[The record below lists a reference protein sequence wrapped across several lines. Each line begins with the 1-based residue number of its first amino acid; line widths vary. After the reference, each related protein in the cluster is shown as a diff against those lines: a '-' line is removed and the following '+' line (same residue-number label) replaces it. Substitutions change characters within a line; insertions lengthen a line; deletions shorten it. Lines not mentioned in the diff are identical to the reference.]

1 MNMEKKTILSGMRPT
16 GRLQL
21 GNLLGALDNW
31 VKLQDEYRC
40 FFSVVDWHA
49 LTTGYEDTVD
59 LRENTY
65 QMVID
70 WLSAGLDPEKNV
82 IFRQSDVKE
91 HAELHLLFSMFTPLS
106 WLERVPTYKDQIEQ
120 LREKNLAT
128 YGFLGYPL
136 LQSADILVYRA
147 NAVPVGEDQVPH
159 IEMTREIARRFNHL
173 YQKPDAKPVFPEPE
187 TLLNVV
193 KLLPGIDGRKMSKS
207 YSNTIEMSEHPEAV
221 RKKVSQMITDPGRI
235 RKTDPGNPD
244 VCTVFSFHSVF
255 SVDDVANVE
264 TVCRKGEIGCVQ
276 CKKQLGERLVS
287 YLQPIYERRQT
298 FEGRRDDIRDILQLG
313 AKKAQLVAA
322 ETMDVVREAM
332 NLTL

>member
-1 MNMEKKTILSGMRPT
+1 MKQKKTILSGMRPT

-31 VKLQDEYRC
+31 VKLQDKYNC

-49 LTTGYEDTVD
+49 LTTGYEDTSE

-147 NAVPVGEDQVPH
+147 DAVPVGEDQAPH
-159 IEMTREIARRFNHL
+159 IEMTREVARRFNHL
-173 YQKPDAKPVFPEPE
+173 FGPVFPEPA
-187 TLLNVV
+187 TILNEV

-207 YSNTIEMSEHPEAV
+207 YGNTIDMSEHPDEV
-221 RKKVSQMITDPGRI
+221 RRKVSQMITDPGRI
-235 RKTDPGNPD
+235 RKSDPGNPD
-244 VCTVFSFHSVF
+244 VCTAFTFHHVFSSG
-255 SVDDVANVE
+255 DVAAVE
-264 TVCRKGEIGCVQ
+264 DVCRRGEIGCVQ
-276 CKKQLGERLVS
+276 CKKQLGERLVE
-287 YLQPIYERRQT
+287 YLQPIYERRQAL
-298 FEGRRDDIRDILQLG
+298 ESRRDTVRDILVSG
-313 AKKAQLVAA
+313 AKKAGEAAA
-322 ETMDVVREAM
+322 ETMEHVREAM

>member
-1 MNMEKKTILSGMRPT
+1 MTQQTILSGMRPT

-31 VKLQDEYRC
+31 VKMQHDYRC

-120 LREKNLAT
+120 LRGKNLAT

-147 NAVPVGEDQVPH
+147 DAVPVGEDQAPH
-159 IEMTREIARRFNHL
+159 IEMTREVARRFNFL
-173 YQKPDAKPVFPEPE
+173 YNKPIFPEPA
-187 TLLNVV
+187 TILNVV

-207 YSNTIEMSEHPEAV
+207 YGNTIEMSDHPDEV
-221 RKKVSQMITDPGRI
+221 RRKVSQMITDPGRM

-244 VCTVFSFHSVF
+244 ICTAFTFHGVFTAAE
-255 SVDDVANVE
+255 VANVE
-264 TVCRKGEIGCVQ
+264 DVCRRGEIGCVQ
-276 CKKQLGERLVS
+276 CKKQLGDRLVA
-287 YLQPIYERRQT
+287 YLEPIYERRQHW
-298 FEGRRDDIRDILQLG
+298 ESKRGEIREILELG
-313 AKKAQLVAA
+313 AQRARVVAA
-322 ETMDVVREAM
+322 ETMELVREVM

>member
-1 MNMEKKTILSGMRPT
+1 MQKKTIFSGMRPT

-31 VKLQDEYRC
+31 VKLQDEYNC
-40 FFSVVDWHA
+40 FFGVVDWHA
-49 LTTGYEDTVD
+49 LTTGYEDTSE
-59 LRENTY
+59 LQENTY

-70 WLSAGLDPEKNV
+70 WLAAGLDPEKSV
-82 IFRQSDVKE
+82 ILRQSDVKE

-136 LQSADILVYRA
+136 LQAADILVYRA
-147 NAVPVGEDQVPH
+147 NAVPVGEDQAPH
-159 IEMTREIARRFNHL
+159 IEMTREVARRFNHL
-173 YQKPDAKPVFPEPE
+173 FDKQVFPEPA
-187 TLLNVV
+187 TILNKV

-207 YSNTIEMSEHPEAV
+207 YGNTIEMSEHPEAV
-221 RKKVSQMITDPGRI
+221 RKKVSQMITDPGRL

-244 VCTVFSFHSVF
+244 VCTVFTFHNVF
-255 SVDDVANVE
+255 SPDDVADVE

-276 CKKQLGERLVS
+276 CKKQLGERLS
-287 YLQPIYERRQT
+287 GYLEPIYERRT
-298 FEGRRDDIRDILQLG
+298 RLEGKRSEIREILEIG
-313 AKKAQLVAA
+313 AKKAREVTA
-322 ETMDVVREAM
+322 ETMEVVRETL
-332 NLTL
+332 NLNL

>member
-1 MNMEKKTILSGMRPT
+1 MVKKTILSGMRPT

-49 LTTGYEDTVD
+49 LTTGYEDTAD

-70 WLSAGLDPEKNV
+70 WLSAGLDPQQNV

-147 NAVPVGEDQVPH
+147 DAVPVGEDQVPH
-159 IEMTREIARRFNHL
+159 IEMTREIARRFNFL
-173 YQKPDAKPVFPEPE
+173 YDKPIFPEPA
-187 TLLNVV
+187 TLLNKV

-207 YSNTIEMSEHPEAV
+207 YGNTIEMSEHPEEV

-235 RKTDPGNPD
+235 RKNDPGNPD
-244 VCTVFSFHSVF
+244 VCTVFTFHGVF
-255 SVDDVANVE
+255 SPEEVATVE

-276 CKKQLGERLVS
+276 CKKQLGERLAA
-287 YLQPIYERRQT
+287 YLQPIYERRQSLET
-298 FEGRRDDIRDILQLG
+298 RRDDIRDILAQG
-313 AKKAQLVAA
+313 AKRAGEAAA
-322 ETMDVVREAM
+322 ETMDVVRDAM

>member
-1 MNMEKKTILSGMRPT
+1 MEQQKTVLSGMRPT
-16 GRLQL
+16 ARLQL

-31 VKLQDEYRC
+31 VKLQHNYRC

-49 LTTGYEDTVD
+49 LTTAYDDVSA
-59 LRENTY
+59 LQENTY

-70 WLSAGLDPEKNV
+70 WLAAGLDPEKAI

-91 HAELHLLFSMFTPLS
+91 HAELHLLLSMFTPLS

-136 LQSADILVYRA
+136 LMAADILVYRA
-147 NAVPVGEDQVPH
+147 QAVPVGEDQIPH
-159 IEMTREIARRFNHL
+159 VEITREIARRFNHL
-173 YQKPDAKPVFPEPE
+173 YGANVFPEPE
-187 TLLNVV
+187 VLLNKV

-207 YSNTIEMSEHPEAV
+207 YGNTIDMSEPPASV

-244 VCTVFSFHSVF
+244 VCTVFAFHDVF
-255 SVDDVANVE
+255 SPDDVAAVAE
-264 TVCRKGEIGCVQ
+264 VCRKGEIGCVQ
-276 CKKQLGERLVS
+276 CKKQLAERLTA
-287 YLQPIYERRQT
+287 YLEPIYEKRLAL
-298 FEGRRDDIRDILQLG
+298 EGRRDYLRDILRDG
-313 AKKAQLVAA
+313 AKKASAA
-322 ETMDVVREAM
+322 AGETMEQVRAAM
-332 NLTL
+332 NLKL

>member
-1 MNMEKKTILSGMRPT
+1 
-16 GRLQL
+16 
-21 GNLLGALDNW
+21 LDNW
-31 VKLQDEYRC
+31 VKLQDQYRC

-147 NAVPVGEDQVPH
+147 DAVPVGEDQAPH
-159 IEMTREIARRFNHL
+159 IEMTREIARRFNHI
-173 YQKPDAKPVFPEPE
+173 YDRPVFPEPA
-187 TLLNVV
+187 TILNVV

-207 YSNTIEMSEHPEAV
+207 YGNTIEMSEHPEAV

-235 RKTDPGNPD
+235 RKNDPGNPD
-244 VCTVFSFHSVF
+244 VCTVFTFHGVF
-255 SVDDVANVE
+255 SADDVANVE
-264 TVCRKGEIGCVQ
+264 SVCRGGEIGCVQ
-276 CKKQLGERLVS
+276 CKKQLGERLVA
-287 YLQPIYERRQT
+287 YLQPIYERRL
-298 FEGRRDDIRDILQLG
+298 ELENRRDDIRQILEAG
-313 AKKAQLVAA
+313 AVRAREAAA
-322 ETMDVVREAM
+322 ETMDVVRDAM

>member
-1 MNMEKKTILSGMRPT
+1 MTKQTILSGMRPT

-31 VKLQDEYRC
+31 VKLQHDYRC

-49 LTTGYEDTVD
+49 LTTGYEDTAD

-147 NAVPVGEDQVPH
+147 DVVPVGEDQAPH
-159 IEMTREIARRFNHL
+159 IEMTREVARRFNFL
-173 YQKPDAKPVFPEPE
+173 FNKPIFPEPA
-187 TLLNVV
+187 TMLNVV

-207 YSNTIEMSEHPEAV
+207 YGNTIEMSEHPDEV
-221 RKKVSQMITDPGRI
+221 RRKVSQMITDPGRM

-244 VCTVFSFHSVF
+244 ICTAFTFHGVFSGAEL
-255 SVDDVANVE
+255 ANVE
-264 TVCRKGEIGCVQ
+264 AVCRGGEIGCVQ
-276 CKKQLGERLVS
+276 CKKQLGDK
-287 YLQPIYERRQT
+287 QI
-298 FEGRRDDIRDILQLG
+298 GR
-313 AKKAQLVAA
+313 AHV
-322 ETMDVVREAM
+322 
-332 NLTL
+332 